1 MSWEVILKTETVW
14 VLSEENEWDSI
25 PIAVFKSEE
34 ALDKYLI
41 KEHAE
46 NWPRYKEKMTEKEIL
61 EEIFMTY
68 DYRVKE
74 VEMKG

>member
-1 MSWEVILKTETVW
+1 MSWEVILKTEKVW
-14 VLSEENEWDSI
+14 VLSEENWSDSI

-41 KEHAE
+41 KEHGE
-46 NWPRYKEKMTEKEIL
+46 TWPSREKLTEKEIL

-68 DYRVKE
+68 NYRVKE